1 MYEPMSDA
9 ISELSERELAELAAL
24 ADETLPAD
32 RRPEVEARVAA
43 SPELQ
48 ELVERQRQS
57 LALTAALQDEPSASL
72 RATVEDRAHTRRA
85 RRRSLAPRLA
95 AVGVAVAAV
104 VVTAVVLMGGPGAPS
119 VAQAAELATKAPTEP
134 APASAGG
141 SKLAVDVQGVAFPD
155 YAQSHG
161 WQALGARKGHVG
173 GRDAIVV
180 YYGKGERRLA
190 YVIVSGDG
198 LPSPSGGQTTTVGGT
213 PYQAVRFNDK
223 LAVTWQRGGHTCVLL
238 GDAPRTELVTLASW
252 SVS

>member
-1 MYEPMSDA
+1 MYEPMSDLV
-9 ISELSERELAELAAL
+9 SQLSDRELGELAAL
-24 ADETLPAD
+24 ADGTLPAH
-32 RRPEVEARVAA
+32 RRAEVEARVAA

-48 ELVERQRQS
+48 ELLARQRQS
-57 LALTAALQDEPSASL
+57 LALTKALSEEPSASL
-72 RATVEDRAHTRRA
+72 QAAVEERARKPRA

-104 VVTAVVLMGGPGAPS
+104 AVAAVVLTGGPGAPS

-141 SKLAVDVQGVAFPD
+141 SKLAVDVEGVSFPD
-155 YAQSHG
+155 YAQSYG
-161 WQALGARKGHVG
+161 WQALGARTGQVG
-173 GRDAIVV
+173 GRDALVV
-180 YYGKGERRLA
+180 YYGKDERRLA

-213 PYQAVRFNDK
+213 PYQAVRLNDK

-238 GDAPRTELVTLASW
+238 GDATPAELVTLASW